1 MDKKNPIEEL
11 VSSLTSSQSYNENIS
26 HIQHIDPVE
35 PSFSDFPVTINYQ
48 LIDAMHS
55 RGIEKLYSHQ
65 SEAIQS
71 VLDGE
76 NVVIV
81 TPTASGKT
89 LCYNIPILNEILKNP
104 ESRALY
110 LFPTKALA
118 QDQLDELHSLITDL
132 EADIKT
138 FTYDGDTPD
147 DARRAI
153 RSVGHVVISNPD
165 MLHTG
170 ILPHHTKWVKLFE
183 NLKYVV
189 LDEMHY
195 YRGVFGSHVANLFR
209 RLKRVAA
216 FYNSNPQ
223 FILCSATIANP
234 KDLAEKLIEE
244 DVTLIEKNGAPRGEK
259 YFIFYNPP
267 IVNKELGI
275 RANYLN
281 TTRKLSERLISEKIS
296 TIVFATSRLNVE
308 ILTRYLKETFDNN
321 VAEKGIIRGY
331 RGGYLPHVRREIER
345 GMRDGEI
352 KGIVSTTALELGI
365 DIGSLEACIIS
376 GYPGSIASTWQQA
389 GRAGRKSGLSLVIL
403 VGRSTPLDQFIM
415 NNPDFFFG
423 SSPENA
429 RINPD
434 NLLILLSHIKCAA
447 FELPFTEGE
456 SFGRENLPE
465 ILSYLEEHGVLHKA
479 SNKWH
484 WTQDS
489 YPANDIS
496 LRSVSSDNFVVV
508 DKTDE
513 NRIIAYVDFSA
524 APSTIH
530 NHAIYLCEGKQFFVE
545 NLDFGSRKA
554 FVREENTDYY
564 TDAMEYTKVRILDE
578 FETRQARNAT
588 VEYGEVHVTNKVVG
602 FKKIKFGTSENIGFG
617 DVALPENEMHTTSYW
632 FTVTQDILDTISY
645 NRAEIIDGL
654 TGVSYLLHNLA
665 SVLLMC
671 DVRDIERCIG
681 DKSTEW
687 YARQDRSGTGIYS
700 WKDNSQQVN
709 LNSMDNF
716 QPTIFL
722 YDNYPAGIGFSELLF
737 KQHESLLEQAFIR
750 LNNCDCEYGCPA
762 CVGPINEVGRNA
774 KDVALE
780 ILKRL
785 IEAQAPNLLH

>member
-1 MDKKNPIEEL
+1 MNKNPIAN
-11 VSSLTSSQSYNENIS
+11 VIQSLTNEYS
-26 HIQHIDPVE
+26 ERETVTCVEHLDPVE
-35 PSFSDFPVTINYQ
+35 PVFKDFPVSLNYQ
-48 LIDAMHS
+48 LIDIMKS

-65 SEAIQS
+65 ADAIQS
-71 VLDGE
+71 IIDGE

-89 LCYNIPILNEILKNP
+89 LCYNLPVLNEILKNP

-118 QDQLDELHSLITDL
+118 QDQLDEAHGIITDL
-132 EADIKT
+132 GADIKT
-138 FTYDGDTPD
+138 YTYDGDTPD
-147 DARRAI
+147 DARRSI
-153 RSVGHVVISNPD
+153 RSVGHIVISNPD

-209 RLKRVAA
+209 RLKRIAA
-216 FYNSNPQ
+216 FYNSKPQ
-223 FILCSATIANP
+223 FIFCSATIANP
-234 KDLAEKLIEE
+234 KELAENLIEQ
-244 DVTLIEKNGAPRGEK
+244 DISLIDKSGAPRGEK

-267 IVNKELGI
+267 VINRELGI

-281 TTRKLSERLISEKIS
+281 TTRKLTEQLISKDIS

-308 ILTRYLKETFDNN
+308 ILTRYLKETFDNSI
-321 VAEKGIIRGY
+321 VDKGIIRGY
-331 RGGYLPHVRREIER
+331 RGGYLPLVRREIEK

-352 KGIVSTTALELGI
+352 KGIVSTNALELGI
-365 DIGSLEACIIS
+365 DIGSLEACIIA
-376 GYPGSIASTWQQA
+376 GYPGSIASAWQQA

-423 SSPENA
+423 GSPENA

-456 SFGRENLPE
+456 NFGKENLPE
-465 ILSYLEEHGVLHKA
+465 ILSYLEEHGVLHQA
-479 SNKWH
+479 SGKWH
-484 WTQDS
+484 WTQES
-489 YPANDIS
+489 YPANEVS

-508 DKTDE
+508 DKTGE
-513 NRIIAYVDFSA
+513 NRIIAYVDYFA

-530 NHAIYLCEGKQFFVE
+530 NHAIYLCEGRQYFVE
-545 NLDFGSRKA
+545 ELDFASRKA

-578 FETRQARNAT
+578 FDTRQARNAT
-588 VEYGEVHVTNKVVG
+588 VEYGEVHVTHKVIG

-617 DVALPENEMHTTSYW
+617 DINLPENEMHTTSYW
-632 FTVTQDILDTISY
+632 FTVAQDILDTISY

-654 TGVSYLLHNLA
+654 TGLSYLLHNLA
-665 SVLLMC
+665 SVILMC

-687 YARQDRSGTGIYS
+687 YSRQDRSGTGIYS
-700 WKDNSQQVN
+700 WKDNAQKIN
-709 LNSMDNF
+709 LETMDSF
-716 QPTIFL
+716 EPTIFI
-722 YDNYPAGIGFSELLF
+722 YDNYPSGIGFSEMLF
-737 KQHESLLEQAFIR
+737 HRHEDLLEEAFAR
-750 LNNCDCEYGCPA
+750 LKGCRCEYGCPA

-780 ILKRL
+780 ILRKL
-785 IEAQAPNLLH
+785 IETQARNLLH